1 MTDLIIRDL
10 DPQTTA
16 GISARAARN
25 GRSFEAEAR
34 SILEQAALG
43 ATALS
48 VIEKTFPAE
57 SRLDGRE
64 YRVFTAAAEASDTY
78 PDTPSL

>member
-16 GISARAARN
+16 GISARASRN

-64 YRVFTAAAEASDTY
+64 HRVFTAAAEASDGY
-78 PDTPSL
+78 PHAPSL